1 MSVCIEFRKLPFTM
15 FVLGHLSLIHIQICW
30 RSFERIRQLIKIT
43 SIMEGS
49 RTVQRKIMEE
59 TYNNCFK
66 TLVQTVEQLGGLVKK
81 IVKVKV
87 FEWLLFLHI
96 CFKVIEKNVN
106 ERNRQNFELWMKL
119 VWNVNYLRNYVG

>member
-1 MSVCIEFRKLPFTM
+1 
-15 FVLGHLSLIHIQICW
+15 
-30 RSFERIRQLIKIT
+30 
-43 SIMEGS
+43 MEGS

-87 FEWLLFLHI
+87 FE
-96 CFKVIEKNVN
+96 
-106 ERNRQNFELWMKL
+106 
-119 VWNVNYLRNYVG
+119 